1 MTDSDK
7 LIEAFA
13 ARHAALVK
21 ATGLLVAEVCALL
34 VRKAVCSPG
43 EIAALSRDL
52 SEQLEGHLTSSAE
65 KADRLTWS
73 ADELE
78 AEALHHLLK
87 HLRSFS

>member
-34 VRKAVCSPG
+34 VRKAVCSP
-43 EIAALSRDL
+43 EDIAALSRDL
-52 SEQLEGHLTSSAE
+52 SEQLVEGAVGIGGESSISQHDFA
-65 KADRLTWS
+65 
-73 ADELE
+73 
-78 AEALHHLLK
+78 
-87 HLRSFS
+87 